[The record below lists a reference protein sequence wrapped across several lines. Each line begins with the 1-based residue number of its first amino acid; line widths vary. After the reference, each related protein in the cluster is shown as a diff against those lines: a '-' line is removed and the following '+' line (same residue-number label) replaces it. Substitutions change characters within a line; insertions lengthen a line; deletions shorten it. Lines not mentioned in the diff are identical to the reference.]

1 MKQNVIRMVGLA
13 AALLS
18 GTAMA
23 HVGSHGSE
31 GLLQGLLHMLADHG
45 YLLALLGA
53 GAAAVV
59 LKRSMDS

>member
-1 MKQNVIRMVGLA
+1 MKQNVIRMASLA
-13 AALLS
+13 ATLVSGPAL
-18 GTAMA
+18 A

-31 GLLQGLLHMLADHG
+31 GLLQGLVHMLADHG